1 MNDLV
6 FDNPKC
12 LTLNADEESAENSEQ
27 SVADTADSADSRHQ
41 IESNKESGKN
51 WAEKQKGSRQ

>member
-51 WAEKQKGSRQ
+51 